1 MAASLD
7 LAAFFA
13 SVRNSPFPG
22 SLTQGQVQGM
32 EAILGASPP
41 DMPLDF
47 LAYCLGTCPIE
58 TGWKMLPV
66 TENLNYTAAR
76 IREVWPTRFASVE
89 AARPYERN
97 PRALANK
104 VYNGRMGNRVGSD
117 DGYAYRGRGLP
128 QITGRAN
135 YEKADKRLKELGY
148 LLKTESLIDDPDL
161 ALRPDIAAAILLI
174 GASEGWYTGKK
185 LSDYFG
191 NGKADWKGARAI
203 INGEDRAGEIALHAQ
218 AFAKALKAA
227 GYKPGAVTKS
237 LPTSPVTVTP
247 VPAVKP
253 VNPPPAPPVPA
264 NDTSKQPM
272 VKTGGLLAWISSLFG
287 KAS

>member
-7 LAAFFA
+7 LPEFFV

-58 TGWKMLPV
+58 TGWTMQPV
-66 TENLNYTAAR
+66 IENLNYTAKR
-76 IREVWPTRFASVE
+76 IREVWPTRFASV
-89 AARPYERN
+89 AAAEPYARN
-97 PRALANK
+97 PRGLANK
-104 VYNGRMGNRVGSD
+104 VYNGRLGNRVGSD
-117 DGYAYRGRGLP
+117 DGYNYRGRGLP
-128 QITGRAN
+128 QITGRGN
-135 YEKADKRLKELGY
+135 YERADKRLKELGY
-148 LLKTESLIDDPDL
+148 LSKSESLVDNPDI

-174 GASEGWYTGKK
+174 GSTEGWYTGKK
-185 LSDYFG
+185 LSDFFG
-191 NGKADWKGARAI
+191 PGKADWKGARAI
-203 INGEDRAGEIALHAQ
+203 INGQDRASEIALHSQ

-227 GYKPGAVTKS
+227 GYKPGGVAKS
-237 LPTSPVTVTP
+237 IPTAPVTVTP
-247 VPAVKP
+247 IPALK
-253 VNPPPAPPVPA
+253 PAPIPA
-264 NDTSKQPM
+264 NDIIKQPM